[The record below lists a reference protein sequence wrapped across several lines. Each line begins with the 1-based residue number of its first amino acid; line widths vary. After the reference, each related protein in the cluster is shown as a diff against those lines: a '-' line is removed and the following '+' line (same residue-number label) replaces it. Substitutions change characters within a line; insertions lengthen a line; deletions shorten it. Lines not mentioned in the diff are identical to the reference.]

1 MLIYMIVMD
10 ITPGPNNLTM
20 FYLYVI
26 PYSEI
31 KISVPDASA
40 LNTLIMQIS
49 SLIRGAFGSAMKN
62 LISRYRKPFGI
73 LMGLSLLYCTVTAV
87 L

>member
-1 MLIYMIVMD
+1 MRADRFLLCFFAAV
-10 ITPGPNNLTM
+10 TL
-20 FYLYVI
+20 FAVYVI
-26 PYSEI
+26 PYPEM
-31 KISVPDASA
+31 KVSVLGASA
-40 LNTLIMQIS
+40 LNTLLMLIS
-49 SLIRGAFGSAMKN
+49 SLIWGAFGSAMKN